1 MNAHTPFDANQDW
14 SNPYCQ
20 NSSNDPMV
28 DALLGNAYHVVRT
41 VYCNLGNLKLIY
53 DFLNQYGMVL
63 GVQSEAELKA
73 LTTKAKYAR
82 IYGFSRAGDR
92 QVTDYLYV
100 EGDRTG
106 ILPDDTTAT
115 GSWITVA
122 TSGSSGGDTSSGGGA
137 YIPWVYSNGSA
148 TGGETTINVPD
159 GTVGVPF
166 IIINGDMQY
175 VGRGFE
181 FNVDSLSVTLA
192 QPLEEGDEVIFLL
205 TGVPAVPDN
214 PNVNDWVQINWLY
227 NNGAAVG
234 GEQVIAIPYTFQ
246 SIPAVYKNGLR
257 LYKGLTTESYTAD
270 PDNQR
275 ILLTEPLV
283 TNDRLIVQIGG
294 EAQVLEATDHTL
306 QEVARTTNVKDS
318 EVILSTDTTQFLNNK
333 KVIYSVSEQ
342 KIYGLP
348 ILPSNVYISSVSNG
362 QLTYNP
368 GGIVVDLLDILN
380 TSEAIE
386 EAKTEVES
394 WVEDNY
400 TKDAIKRVGSFTT
413 GGTAEFGKSALLNEA
428 NGLYYMPVT
437 GIITVPPN
445 STPDSNWRAVGLL
458 RGYPVNDVR
467 NWSTNITP
475 TETTDIANNTAAI
488 QFMIDTLGAGSTIV
502 FPAGFTTVVNRLDIK
517 YPDMTICGGGVIDGT
532 IRVCRETFATSS
544 DIYMN
549 CTIKDVLFSTSRGL
563 TDAIQLAY
571 CRMGTITNITDFRG
585 YTNAIHILN
594 NTAVGGSTA
603 PALGQMVN
611 RWIVS
616 NCHYGK
622 DGIRTVGRFIYAEAS
637 PGLVFPLA
645 DTIVSGN
652 EGHATLDHII
662 IDTVDGFTANNNI
675 MFFPGYQTANASK
688 RSHIRIENGGG
699 WININDNKFFESGGT
714 SVYLNKV
721 SRFNIHDNLYA
732 FGAQRVPAP
741 QIVLTGSPLAG
752 DYFTQGVIHDET
764 IIFPG
769 GEGVSIGAKS
779 GRLKVHSINVQ
790 NPSASTYYYGTDPQP
805 AAQGVIVN
813 QDTLAVEVYNCTVRE
828 GVNTL
833 AAVNS
838 NLYRDNVIDG
848 ISGGTGFS
856 RVSTLKTLVVTS
868 ATSTIDVKP
877 WDAVEVS
884 VASSF
889 GLTTI
894 QNTGPTKL
902 VTITNTGT
910 SSFNVVNSATLK
922 LAGSTT
928 ATLTVGSSL
937 TLRVATGGNATEV
950 SRAII

>member
-1 MNAHTPFDANQDW
+1 MGYLQMTRNVESIFGAVVTAPHQI
-14 SNPYCQ
+14 PYT
-20 NSSNDPMV
+20 
-28 DALLGNAYHVVRT
+28 YT
-41 VYCNLGNLKLIY
+41 
-53 DFLNQYGMVL
+53 
-63 GVQSEAELKA
+63 
-73 LTTKAKYAR
+73 
-82 IYGFSRAGDR
+82 
-92 QVTDYLYV
+92 
-100 EGDRTG
+100 
-106 ILPDDTTAT
+106 
-115 GSWITVA
+115 
-122 TSGSSGGDTSSGGGA
+122 
-137 YIPWVYSNGSA
+137 A
-148 TGGETTINVPD
+148 TGGEKFISLPFYPVTGIVTINGGMQVPLD
-159 GTVGVPF
+159 NFEIEGNTLNLGRALSK
-166 IIINGDMQY
+166 GD
-175 VGRGFE
+175 VVFCL
-181 FNVDSLSVTLA
+181 FDKILS
-192 QPLEEGDEVIFLL
+192 PEDYK
-205 TGVPAVPDN
+205 TG
-214 PNVNDWVQINWLY
+214 IRIY
-227 NNGAAVG
+227 K
-234 GEQVIAIPYTFQ
+234 FQ
-246 SIPAVYKNGLR
+246 A
-257 LYKGLTTESYTAD
+257 
-270 PDNQR
+270 
-275 ILLTEPLV
+275 
-283 TNDRLIVQIGG
+283 IGG
-294 EAQVLEATDHTL
+294 ETEFTPDYTSYGVQSLYIGGEYKTPEIEYSYDSTTGKVSL
-306 QEVARTTNVKDS
+306 QTALTAGVWVVAEMSVKQPNISPLFDRSIQEIARVTNVKDS
-318 EVILSTDTTQFLNNK
+318 EVILSSDTTQSLNGK
-333 KVIYSVSEQ
+333 KIIYSVSEQ
-342 KIYGLP
+342 KTYGLP
-348 ILPSNVYISSVSNG
+348 VLPPNVYVQTVANG
-362 QLTYNP
+362 KLTYNP
-368 GGIVVDLLDILN
+368 GGVVVDLLDILN

-386 EAKTEVES
+386 EAKAEVES

-400 TKDAIKRVGSFTT
+400 TKDTIKRLGSFTT

-437 GIITVPPN
+437 GTITVPPN

-571 CRMGTITNITDFRG
+571 CRMGTITDITDFRG

-603 PALGQMVN
+603 PAWGQMVN

-637 PGLVFPLA
+637 PGLTFPLA

-652 EGHATLDHII
+652 EGHATLDHIV
-662 IDTVDGFTANNNI
+662 IDTVDGFTVNNNI
-675 MFFPGYQTANASK
+675 MFFPGYQTVNTSK

-752 DYFTQGVIHDET
+752 DYFTQGIIHDET

-790 NPSASTYYYGTDPQP
+790 NPSSPRYYYGTAPQP
-805 AAQGVIVN
+805 EAQGVIVD

-833 AAVNS
+833 AAVNN

-856 RVSTLKTLVVTS
+856 RVSTLNTLTVTS
-868 ATSTIDVKP
+868 ATSAIDVRL

-884 VASSF
+884 VTSSF

-902 VTITNTGT
+902 ITITNTGT
-910 SSFNVVNSATLK
+910 SSFNVANSATLK

-928 ATLTVGSSL
+928 ATLTAGSSL